1 MSSGFTLEPREGYLY
16 VHLEPGFEMTP
27 ESSTRVWVALCEAC
41 RERGLRRAL
50 AEGDNVTRRLTP
62 MEAFDIASLA
72 SRLLPGLSIACV
84 FRGYSPDD
92 QSEFF
97 RTAAMN
103 RGVRM
108 EFFEDLN
115 AALQWL
121 GVGTRTLD

>member
-27 ESSTRVWVALCEAC
+27 ESMAGVWVALCEAC
-41 RERGLRRAL
+41 RARGLRRAL
-50 AEGDNVTRRLTP
+50 AEGDHVTRRLTP

-72 SRLLPGLSIACV
+72 ARLLPGLSIACI
-84 FRGYSPDD
+84 FRGYIPDE

-121 GVGTRTLD
+121 GAGTRTLD

>member
-1 MSSGFTLEPREGYLY
+1 MSSVFTLEPREGYLC

-27 ESSTRVWVALCEAC
+27 DSTSAVWTAICEGC
-41 RERGLRRAL
+41 RGRGLRRAL
-50 AEGDNVTRRLTP
+50 AVGDGVTRHLTTS
-62 MEAFDIASLA
+62 ETFDIARLA
-72 SRLLPGLSIACV
+72 GSLLPGLSLACV
-84 FRGYSPDD
+84 FRDYVPDQ

-97 RTAAMN
+97 RATAMS

-121 GVGTRTLD
+121 GAATRALD

>member
-16 VHLEPGFEMTP
+16 VQLEPGFEMTP
-27 ESSTRVWVALCEAC
+27 ESTSSVWTAICEGC
-41 RERGLRRAL
+41 RDRKLSRAL
-50 AEGDNVTRRLTP
+50 AVGDGVTRRLTTS
-62 MEAFDIASLA
+62 ESFDIARLA
-72 SRLLPGLSIACV
+72 GSLLPGLSVACI
-84 FRGYSPDD
+84 FQGYVPDQ

-97 RTAAMN
+97 RATTMS

-121 GVGTRTLD
+121 GAGPRTLD